1 MWYLQRNGRQSL
13 LVCLL
18 LSAFVST
25 AYGKEQLLSLPPAP
39 RAVTSGQIDFFER
52 TPESAKNN
60 KVHIFYAT
68 TRLPMDDE
76 SGYKKS
82 FDENLRLG
90 SAALTIGPDDMDW
103 EVLHKQAT
111 TAKRPAPTTTAQ
123 KHQLDIHLK
132 RVDQVGKLSADDS
145 LTTLSPGVQRYI
157 DQLNSAIEQSHS
169 KDITIIVHGAFN
181 SFYYASAVAAQYH
194 FYTGKQAVVITYA
207 WPAVENNLAYGRN
220 VKNAEQ
226 SKAGLKSLIKLLGEH
241 SDAQRINIIGY
252 SVGGRLTG
260 GVIAQIADEHNDQ
273 NLTQIGK
280 ELRLGH
286 LYLTGSDQPIEEF
299 SHYAQQF
306 GELFE
311 EVTVTIAYDD
321 PILGRAQF
329 TGGGNRLGRPPK
341 PTDDKSKIHASE
353 EQKHAIRQA
362 VSDEQLYILDLE
374 TSDIT
379 GYEFLHG
386 AWYLNPW
393 VSSDVF
399 VSLHLRLAPA
409 ERGLASDEQDNLRY
423 WYFPKNYVSTLR
435 QALLLYKTRR
445 NRQETEVNH
454 Q

>member
-1 MWYLQRNGRQSL
+1 MCDIKLSRYQYL

-18 LSAFVST
+18 LSSFVT
-25 AYGKEQLLSLPPAP
+25 IAYGKEKLLSLPPAP
-39 RAVTSGQIDFFER
+39 RVVTSGQIDFFGR

-60 KVHIFYAT
+60 NVSIFYAT
-68 TRLPMDDE
+68 KRLPTKDG
-76 SGYKKS
+76 SGYSKH

-90 SAALTIGPDDMDW
+90 SAALTIGPDDLDW
-103 EVLHKQAT
+103 EVLHKEAT
-111 TAKRPAPTTTAQ
+111 TAKRAAPTTKAQ

-132 RVDQVGKLSADDS
+132 RIDQAGKLSPDDS
-145 LTTLSPGVQRYI
+145 LSKLSPGVQSYI
-157 DQLNSAIEQSHS
+157 DQINSAIEKRYN

-181 SFYYASAVAAQYH
+181 SFYYAAAEAAQYH
-194 FYTGKQAVVITYA
+194 FYTGKQTIVVAYA
-207 WPAVENNLAYGRN
+207 WPAVENNLAYRRN

-226 SKAGLKSLIKLLGEH
+226 SKEGLKRLIKLLGEH
-241 SDAQRINIIGY
+241 SKAERINIIGY

-260 GVIAQIADEHNDQ
+260 GVIAQLADEHNDQ
-273 NLTQIGK
+273 DLIQIGR

-299 SHYAQQF
+299 RDYAQKF
-306 GELFE
+306 VELFE
-311 EVTVTIAYDD
+311 AVTVTIAYDD

-341 PTDDKSKIHASE
+341 PTDGKAKNRATE
-353 EQKHAIRQA
+353 EQIQAIRRA
-362 VSDEQLYILDLE
+362 VSDGQLNILDLE
-374 TSDIT
+374 RSDIT

-399 VSLHLRLAPA
+399 VSLHLGLSPA
-409 ERGLASDEQDNLRY
+409 ERGLASDDQDNLRY
-423 WYFPKNYVSTLR
+423 WYFPKNYISTLR
-435 QALLLYKTRR
+435 QALLLYKARGDRR
-445 NRQETEVNH
+445 ETEVNP

>member
-1 MWYLQRNGRQSL
+1 
-13 LVCLL
+13 
-18 LSAFVST
+18 
-25 AYGKEQLLSLPPAP
+25 
-39 RAVTSGQIDFFER
+39 
-52 TPESAKNN
+52 
-60 KVHIFYAT
+60 
-68 TRLPMDDE
+68 
-76 SGYKKS
+76 
-82 FDENLRLG
+82 
-90 SAALTIGPDDMDW
+90 
-103 EVLHKQAT
+103 
-111 TAKRPAPTTTAQ
+111 
-123 KHQLDIHLK
+123 
-132 RVDQVGKLSADDS
+132 
-145 LTTLSPGVQRYI
+145 
-157 DQLNSAIEQSHS
+157 
-169 KDITIIVHGAFN
+169 
-181 SFYYASAVAAQYH
+181 
-194 FYTGKQAVVITYA
+194 
-207 WPAVENNLAYGRN
+207 
-220 VKNAEQ
+220 
-226 SKAGLKSLIKLLGEH
+226 
-241 SDAQRINIIGY
+241 
-252 SVGGRLTG
+252 
-260 GVIAQIADEHNDQ
+260 
-273 NLTQIGK
+273 
-280 ELRLGH
+280 
-286 LYLTGSDQPIEEF
+286 LYLTGSDQPIDEF

-362 VSDEQLYILDLE
+362 VSDDQLHILDLE

-445 NRQETEVNH
+445 NRQETEVNR